1 MKEYFSID
9 SNNKVFIQAF
19 EIGKQPN
26 GFLEFHP
33 NEITSSAICLMY
45 NIENNEFYEGATQE
59 EMIEVTPEKVTDI
72 QFISQL
78 ALEGISEDSVI
89 SIIETLP
96 EPYRTIAMV
105 SFKRETEFHRNN
117 PLVELVRIGL
127 KMTNERLDQI
137 FINASKI
144 TNK

>member
-1 MKEYFSID
+1 MKQFYLHDENGNYLETNFYEEKP
-9 SNNKVFIQAF
+9 NNSV
-19 EIGKQPN
+19 
-26 GFLEFHP
+26 EFP
-33 NEITSSAICLMY
+33 PT
-45 NIENNEFYEGATQE
+45 IENPEHNAILNIDKTEWICKNDAV
-59 EMIEVTPEKVTDI
+59 IIIPEKVTDI

-96 EPYRTIAMV
+96 EPNRTIAKV
-105 SFKRETEFHRNN
+105 SFERETEFHRNN
-117 PLVELVRIGL
+117 PLMELVR
-127 KMTNERLDQI
+127 KAFQMNNEQLDQI